1 VSALELNADDVLEL
15 LGRGDLEV
23 VGRMPWSSNVTLL
36 GNLST
41 DEVELP
47 VIYKPRRGER
57 PLWDFRPGTLC
68 EREVAAHEL
77 SRVLGW
83 SLVPPTVLRDGPHG
97 DGMVQVFVDHDPE
110 EHYFT
115 LVEHHEA
122 ELRPFAVFDVLVN
135 NADRKGGHCLR
146 ARADGHIWGIDHGL
160 TFHVQ
165 PKLRTVIWDFA
176 GEPVPASLADDLCR
190 LLAEPDRVER
200 ALASLLAADEL
211 AALRRRTEGLLRR
224 GRLPSPDPGYHSVP
238 WPMV

>member
-1 VSALELNADDVLEL
+1 
-15 LGRGDLEV
+15 
-23 VGRMPWSSNVTLL
+23 
-36 GNLST
+36 
-41 DEVELP
+41 
-47 VIYKPRRGER
+47 
-57 PLWDFRPGTLC
+57 
-68 EREVAAHEL
+68 
-77 SRVLGW
+77 
-83 SLVPPTVLRDGPHG
+83 
-97 DGMVQVFVDHDPE
+97 
-110 EHYFT
+110 
-115 LVEHHEA
+115 
-122 ELRPFAVFDVLVN
+122 VLVN

-200 ALASLLAADEL
+200 ALAPFLAADEL